1 LLLGANVV
9 TRLLFS
15 DEPARKI
22 GLVWRRGTG
31 RRSEFRPPAKEL
43 AKRAKKTAARR

>member
-1 LLLGANVV
+1 LLA
-9 TRLLFS
+9 

-31 RRSEFRPPAKEL
+31 RRDEFRLLGKEL
-43 AKRAKKTAARR
+43 SERAKRKS